1 MRRSQLYLLCV
12 SLLLPFALTGCV
24 KSTVPSVVKDS
35 PQKQQAQQCYE
46 WLTALKG
53 LDKSAFQT
61 YTQQFK
67 TINNSYEV
75 YKRNQPIID
84 KNAAEIM
91 KTEIDNKVEVVCS
104 RVRSAVF
111 ANMSSRANTLK
122 QL

>member
-53 LDKSAFQT
+53 LDKSAFQI

-75 YKRNQPIID
+75 YKKNQPIID
-84 KNAAEIM
+84 KNAADIM

>member
-12 SLLLPFALTGCV
+12 SLLLSFALTGCV

-75 YKRNQPIID
+75 YKKNQPIID

>member
-53 LDKSAFQT
+53 LDKSAYQI

-75 YKRNQPIID
+75 NKKNQPIID

>member
-75 YKRNQPIID
+75 YKKNQPIID

>member
-46 WLTALKG
+46 WLTALKV
-53 LDKSAFQT
+53 LDKSSFQI

-75 YKRNQPIID
+75 YKKNQPIID

>member
-12 SLLLPFALTGCV
+12 SLLLSFALTGCV

-53 LDKSAFQT
+53 LDKSAFQI

-75 YKRNQPIID
+75 YKKNQPIID

>member
-53 LDKSAFQT
+53 LDKSAFQI

-75 YKRNQPIID
+75 YKKNQPIID

>member
-1 MRRSQLYLLCV
+1 M
-12 SLLLPFALTGCV
+12 
-24 KSTVPSVVKDS
+24 VKDS

-75 YKRNQPIID
+75 YKKNQPIID